1 MGISKNGY
9 RLNEIMLSLKPEM
22 RRRLAK
28 QSVNQKQDVGNVPVS
43 FNSNDYCGGIFRSDK
58 LIGIIQQEADKQIGS
73 LAAAFFNAIKYIDNN
88 K

>member
-9 RLNEIMLSLKPEM
+9 WPSEIMLSLKPEM

-43 FNSNDYCGGIFRSDK
+43 FNSNDYFDGIFRSDK

-73 LAAAFFNAIKYIDNN
+73 LAAVFLFGVNYENTY
-88 K
+88 